1 MYVEF
6 GLGFVLYG
14 KWDYNKWNFE
24 IFALFAVF
32 RHSKLSNEFLSEVLT
47 NYEHQVFLKNILH
60 IFY

>member
-1 MYVEF
+1 MYVKF
-6 GLGFVLYG
+6 GLVFVLYG

-24 IFALFAVF
+24 IFALFSVF

-47 NYEHQVFLKNILH
+47 SYEHQVFLKNILH